1 MRVSER
7 GEPENEK
14 WRRCTFR
21 LNGEADDVGT
31 KVSQTYSSLALDMRK
46 RFPGSEVSMD
56 FNSGAQTCHKMTRLT
71 SLVQIFLQT
80 DIHKK
85 CRNPFRKPPK
95 IAVQSALAHMIASG
109 V

>member
-1 MRVSER
+1 MVSER
-7 GEPENEK
+7 SEPEKEK
-14 WRRCTFR
+14 WRNCTFR

-31 KVSQTYSSLALDMRK
+31 KVSHTYSSLPLDMRK

-85 CRNPFRKPPK
+85 CPNPFRKPPK